1 MSNLPRDEP
10 ARAESIDDS
19 QASQRTR
26 QRSAWALP
34 SGAARAAAHLK
45 SPGGERVMKKSF
57 RKFAEQVAWLVGTP
71 WAFALALGVLIVW
84 AASGPYF
91 AFSEQWQLS
100 VNSLTTIVTFL
111 MVFLIQN
118 TQNRDF
124 KSLQLKLDILLST
137 TEDAH
142 PGLVS
147 LHHFSDEDLHRL
159 ERALKRKR
167 GDHAIEDVIE
177 SLTASNSN

>member
-1 MSNLPRDEP
+1 
-10 ARAESIDDS
+10 
-19 QASQRTR
+19 
-26 QRSAWALP
+26 
-34 SGAARAAAHLK
+34 
-45 SPGGERVMKKSF
+45 MKKSF

-118 TQNRDF
+118 TQIRDF